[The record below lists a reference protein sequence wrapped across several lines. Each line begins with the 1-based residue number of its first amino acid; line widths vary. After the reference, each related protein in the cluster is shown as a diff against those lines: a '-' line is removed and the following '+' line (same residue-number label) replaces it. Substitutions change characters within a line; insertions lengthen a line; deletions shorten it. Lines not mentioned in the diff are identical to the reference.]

1 MTRYTSVAAGATAIT
16 ARGPLKDAAERVLGR
31 LWIDEIPVRLASED
45 PALWLSAATAEVE
58 GRALCWPAQ
67 PGPGR
72 AALDRAA
79 ELRARAVEAG
89 LTEVVLLGGGAPA
102 RAAEAIVRNASAL
115 ASPQKPKPGDPAEPD
130 DTADMAGSS
139 DSGGTDDDTGTD
151 DERPPPRL
159 TVLDGPEAGPVLR
172 FADDPERLGRT
183 LVVVTGDD
191 PGTEALQ
198 QVFLRLFAESGL
210 SAEDVAERFVTVA
223 EPGSAA
229 ARRAAEAG
237 HALIEAPAPTV
248 FGALSPYALVP
259 AVLAGADGAALLD
272 EATAA
277 LPALTRPENNPGLV
291 LGAILGGAA
300 RAGRRTVVL
309 GGYAA
314 ARPGLAAWIAALL
327 TGATGGRLTPI
338 VQDGGYTVLPGPDL
352 FLVTLDGRPHQDDA
366 TVSGPPAAQFVVWE
380 YAAAV
385 AAYLLDA
392 DPLASPGVPAPL
404 ALDDGAGD
412 PLFTDGEPG
421 HAIEAYGT
429 DPAFAAASGLGPFLD
444 ALADRVG
451 HDEHLAILAYL
462 DPDPEHGDGAP
473 VGRLAAVLAAR
484 CARPVTVGWG
494 HRDPAIGH
502 DLRERGVYLVV
513 TGNVVRDVPVPG
525 RHHRLGVLQLARAL
539 GDARAAR
546 GLGRPVARLHLQDRR
561 AGLARLLD
569 AARGDG

>member
-1 MTRYTSVAAGATAIT
+1 MTGYTSVAAGATAIT
-16 ARGPLKDAAERVLGR
+16 ARGPLRDAAERVLGR
-31 LWIDEIPVRLASED
+31 LWIDEVPVRLASED
-45 PALWLSAATAEVE
+45 TALWLSAATAEVE
-58 GRALCWPAQ
+58 DRALCWPAQ

-72 AALDRAA
+72 AVLERAA
-79 ELRARAVEAG
+79 ELRARALEAG
-89 LTEVVLLGGGAPA
+89 LTEVVLLGGGVPA
-102 RAAEAIVRNASAL
+102 LAAQAIVRNAEAL
-115 ASPQKPKPGDPAEPD
+115 TGGEAKPGETGAPADEDDPAGRDPEPL
-130 DTADMAGSS
+130 
-139 DSGGTDDDTGTD
+139 
-151 DERPPPRL
+151 RL
-159 TVLDGPEAGPVLR
+159 TVLDGPEPGPVLR
-172 FADDPERLGRT
+172 LADDPERLGRT
-183 LVVVTGDD
+183 LIVVTGDD

-198 QVFLRLFAESGL
+198 QVFLRLLAEAGL
-210 SAEDVAERFVTVA
+210 SAAEVAERFVTVA

-237 HALIEAPAPTV
+237 HALVEAPAPTV

-272 EATAA
+272 EATTA

-300 RAGRRTVVL
+300 RAGRGTVVL

-327 TGATGGRLTPI
+327 GGATGGRLTPI

-392 DPLASPGVPAPL
+392 DPLASAAPAPL

-421 HAIEAYGT
+421 RAIEAYGT
-429 DPAFAAASGLGPFLD
+429 DPAFTAASGLEPLLD
-444 ALADRVG
+444 ALAGRVG
-451 HDEHLAILAYL
+451 PDEHLAVLVYL
-462 DPDPEHGDGAP
+462 DPDREHGDGAR
-473 VGRLAAVLAAR
+473 VRRLAAVLAAR

-525 RHHRLGVLQLARAL
+525 RHHRLGMLQLARAL

-546 GLGRPVARLHLQDRR
+546 ALGRPVARLHLQDRR
-561 AGLARLLD
+561 AGLERLLD
-569 AARGDG
+569 AARGG